1 MGLSNFGELKAS
13 LAALL
18 NRSDLTTKI
27 PDFVTMLEAR
37 VNREVKFR
45 NRRME
50 TSTLLTFTGD
60 EADLPADYLEARTV
74 VWQSTPRVRLEFMAP
89 SMFETTYTTDT
100 AGTPQN
106 YTIFGST
113 LQVGPYPGSAVG
125 ATLRYYQRL
134 TSLSADSDTNWLLT
148 YHPDA
153 YLYGSAIESAPYLG
167 EDNRIQVWLGFFDRA
182 ASELQGEDARARW
195 AGAPIRPTL
204 DITIV

>member
-50 TSTLLTFTGD
+50 TSTALTFTGD

-113 LQVGPYPGSAVG
+113 LQVGPYPG
-125 ATLRYYQRL
+125 
-134 TSLSADSDTNWLLT
+134 
-148 YHPDA
+148 
-153 YLYGSAIESAPYLG
+153 
-167 EDNRIQVWLGFFDRA
+167 
-182 ASELQGEDARARW
+182 
-195 AGAPIRPTL
+195 
-204 DITIV
+204 

>member
-1 MGLSNFGELKAS
+1 
-13 LAALL
+13 
-18 NRSDLTTKI
+18 
-27 PDFVTMLEAR
+27 
-37 VNREVKFR
+37 
-45 NRRME
+45 ME
-50 TSTLLTFTGD
+50 TSTALTFTGD

-74 VWQSTPRVRLEFMAP
+74 VWQSTPLVRLEFMAP

-153 YLYGSAIESAPYLG
+153 YLYGSAI
-167 EDNRIQVWLGFFDRA
+167 
-182 ASELQGEDARARW
+182 
-195 AGAPIRPTL
+195 
-204 DITIV
+204 